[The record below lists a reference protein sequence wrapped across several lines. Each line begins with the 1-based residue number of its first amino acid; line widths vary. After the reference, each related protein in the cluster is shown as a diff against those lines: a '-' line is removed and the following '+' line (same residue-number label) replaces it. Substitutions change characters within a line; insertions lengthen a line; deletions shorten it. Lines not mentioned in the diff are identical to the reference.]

1 MLFGAPRQRQRL
13 QKSKLQ
19 MTKTLSRDSVNQRK
33 ACVVLWFFSFQDT
46 FISIF
51 FPKCVSTPQSEES
64 SPAQNVA
71 TRQTN
76 LQLKVVNKEGLYAYF
91 QYTTLIQIKENY
103 FLGTSPIHE
112 IGSQKICQSP
122 EIKVTIGDAVQI
134 QILELKMKLFVC

>member
-76 LQLKVVNKEGLYAYF
+76 LQLKVVNKEGLYPYF
-91 QYTTLIQIKENY
+91 CYTTLFSIKR
-103 FLGTSPIHE
+103 
-112 IGSQKICQSP
+112 KIFIFQ
-122 EIKVTIGDAVQI
+122 
-134 QILELKMKLFVC
+134 ELPLFMKLDRRKFAKARKSKSPLVMLFRFRFQNCR